1 MIRILIV
8 DDSKTIRVI
17 LKELL
22 GGDPEIE
29 VVGEAV
35 NGLEA
40 IDMTRLLKPD
50 LITMDVAMPVMD
62 GLAATRRIMKENP
75 TPIIV
80 VTAKSNFQEMNV
92 AFEAME
98 AGALDMLAKPK
109 GFGLEPPTWETE
121 FLQMVKSLANVKL
134 RATTQESHDDR

>member
-1 MIRILIV
+1 MIRVLIV
-8 DDSKTIRVI
+8 DDSNTIRMI

-22 GGDPEIE
+22 SGDPEIE

-35 NGLEA
+35 DGQGA
-40 IDMTRLLKPD
+40 IDMTRRLKPD
-50 LITMDVAMPVMD
+50 LITMDIAMPVMD
-62 GLAATRRIMKENP
+62 GLAATRRIMEENP

-98 AGALDMLAKPK
+98 AGALDVVAKPK
-109 GFGLEPPTWETE
+109 GFGLEPPNWEIE
-121 FLQMVKSLANVKL
+121 FLQKVKSLVNVKPKV
-134 RATTQESHDDR
+134 TSHEK

>member
-1 MIRILIV
+1 MIRVLIV
-8 DDSKTIRVI
+8 DDSNTIRMI

-22 GGDPEIE
+22 SADPEIE

-35 NGLEA
+35 DGQVA
-40 IDMTRLLKPD
+40 IDMTRRMKPD

-62 GLAATRRIMKENP
+62 GLAATRAIMKEIP

-98 AGALDMLAKPK
+98 AGALDVLAKPK
-109 GFGLEPPTWETE
+109 GFGLEPPNWETE
-121 FLQMVKSLANVKL
+121 FLQKVKSLVNVKPK
-134 RATTQESHDDR
+134 AISHGK

>member
-8 DDSKTIRVI
+8 DDSKTIRLI

-22 GGDPEIE
+22 DADPEME
-29 VVGEAV
+29 VVGEAA

-40 IDMTRLLKPD
+40 IDMTCRLKPD

-62 GLAATRRIMKENP
+62 GLAATRRIMQENP

-80 VTAKSNFQEMNV
+80 VTAKSNYQEMNV

-98 AGALDMLAKPK
+98 AGALDVLAKPK

-121 FLQMVKSLANVKL
+121 FLEMVKTLVNVKPK
-134 RATTQESHDDR
+134 ATSREN

>member
-1 MIRILIV
+1 MIRVLIV
-8 DDSKTIRVI
+8 DDSNTIRMI

-22 GGDPEIE
+22 NNDPEIE

-35 NGLEA
+35 DGQVA
-40 IDMTRLLKPD
+40 IDMTRHLKPD

-62 GLAATRRIMKENP
+62 GLAATRAIMEENP

-98 AGALDMLAKPK
+98 AGALDVLGKPK
-109 GFGLEPPTWETE
+109 GFGLEPPTWENE
-121 FLQMVKSLANVKL
+121 FLQKVKSLVNVKPK
-134 RATTQESHDDR
+134 ATSQES

>member
-1 MIRILIV
+1 MIRVLIV
-8 DDSKTIRVI
+8 DDSKTIRMM

-22 GGDPEIE
+22 NADPEIE

-35 NGLEA
+35 DGLGA
-40 IDMTRLLKPD
+40 IAMTRSLKPD
-50 LITMDVAMPVMD
+50 LITMDVIMPVMD
-62 GLAATRRIMKENP
+62 GLAATRRIMEENP

-98 AGALDMLAKPK
+98 AGALDVVTKPS
-109 GFGLEPPTWETE
+109 GFGLEPPNWETE
-121 FLQMVKSLANVKL
+121 FLQKVKSLVNVKPK
-134 RATTQESHDDR
+134 ATSQEK

>member
-1 MIRILIV
+1 MIRVLIV
-8 DDSKTIRVI
+8 DDSNTIRMI

-22 GGDPEIE
+22 NADPEIE

-35 NGLEA
+35 DGRVA
-40 IDMTRLLKPD
+40 VDMTRLLKPD

-62 GLAATRRIMKENP
+62 GLKATRAIMKENP

-98 AGALDMLAKPK
+98 AGALDVVAKPQ
-109 GFGLEPPTWETE
+109 GFGLEPPTWENE
-121 FLQMVKSLANVKL
+121 FLQKVKSLVNVKPK
-134 RATTQESHDDR
+134 ATFQES

>member
-1 MIRILIV
+1 MIRVLIV
-8 DDSKTIRVI
+8 DDSNTIRMI

-22 GGDPEIE
+22 SADPEIE

-35 NGLEA
+35 DGQVA
-40 IDMTRLLKPD
+40 IDMTRRLKPD

-62 GLAATRRIMKENP
+62 GLAATRAIMKEIP

-98 AGALDMLAKPK
+98 AGALDVLAKPK
-109 GFGLEPPTWETE
+109 GFGLEPPNWETE
-121 FLQMVKSLANVKL
+121 FLQKVKSLVNVKPK
-134 RATTQESHDDR
+134 AISHGK

>member
-8 DDSKTIRVI
+8 DDSNTIRLI

-22 GGDPEIE
+22 GADPEIE

-40 IDMTRLLKPD
+40 IDMTRRFKPD

-62 GLAATRRIMKENP
+62 GLEATRRIMRENP

-98 AGALDMLAKPK
+98 AGAVDMLAKPT
-109 GFGLEPPTWETE
+109 GFGLEPPNWETE
-121 FLQMVKSLANVKL
+121 FLQMVKMLVNVKPK
-134 RATTQESHDDR
+134 ATFRES

>member
-22 GGDPEIE
+22 SVDPEIA

-40 IDMTRLLKPD
+40 ISLTGRLKPD

-62 GLAATRRIMKENP
+62 GLEATRRIMKEHP
-75 TPIIV
+75 TPIV
-80 VTAKSNFQEMNV
+80 VITAKSSYQEINV

-98 AGALDMLAKPK
+98 AGALDVMAKPE

-121 FLQMVKSLANVKL
+121 FLQKVKRLAKVTPK
-134 RATTQESHDDR
+134 ATFRETFHER